1 MNLANLEVWV
11 SVGFMINYGNIVQE
25 IILEKIGGADR
36 AVFNE
41 KCLKKTS
48 IYPTTMKIKFV
59 KYENF
64 IYGFVFVYRRSIM
77 LSMPNSSE

>member
-25 IILEKIGGADR
+25 IKLEKIGGADR

-41 KCLKKTS
+41 KCLKKQ
-48 IYPTTMKIKFV
+48 V
-59 KYENF
+59 F
-64 IYGFVFVYRRSIM
+64 IQQ
-77 LSMPNSSE
+77 L